1 MKLTCFMKSPS
12 VRRNFLAPQR
22 LHGWS
27 PMWQNLLNATLGRM
41 VRKFYREQMLKKY
54 HWKPMFQQVTNISNI
69 QSLGDVWGGTMF
81 ILSCEKFQG
90 STVLLNSKFMTSYTS
105 LSRFH
110 SSMHE
115 LTLEKLTD
123 HRKKYVYIVCHFKVS
138 WCFRR
143 FDSYSLVIWL
153 VYLLFLLWNFATPEN
168 NKKHMVT
175 TFQLRANAPCTRS
188 ICTMSWQ
195 SKADLNRWLNVSSS
209 CKGIFSL
216 R

>member
-1 MKLTCFMKSPS
+1 MFYEITFSKEEFSGSPTPPWMVSNVAKPSQCHLGSNGEKILSWGKCF
-12 VRRNFLAPQR
+12 Q
-22 LHGWS
+22 
-27 PMWQNLLNATLGRM
+27 QC
-41 VRKFYREQMLKKY
+41 

-90 STVLLNSKFMTSYTS
+90 NTVLLNSKFMTSYTS
-105 LSRFH
+105 LNRFH

-195 SKADLNRWLNVSSS
+195 SKADFNRWLNVSSS